1 MWIACSHLF
10 VLIFSEK
17 YGLKQSQKDSFIVTT
32 TLASTK
38 LTQNTGLLQ
47 LLKYGS
53 EHGVRMDPNKLRGT
67 LMTFNKNITAQEF
80 AKFMQD
86 VLDALF
92 NILMENE
99 NEAYDNQVF
108 RTIVDTIL
116 LITDDRSKLFSFFF
130 FSSVHDSANLKQ
142 HIQLKCSR
150 VRNKRWDPLI
160 HFCLFFHRLF
170 T

>member
-1 MWIACSHLF
+1 
-10 VLIFSEK
+10 
-17 YGLKQSQKDSFIVTT
+17 
-32 TLASTK
+32 
-38 LTQNTGLLQ
+38 
-47 LLKYGS
+47 
-53 EHGVRMDPNKLRGT
+53 MDPNKLRGT

-116 LITDDRSKLFSFFF
+116 LITDDRSKYFYFLLI
-130 FSSVHDSANLKQ
+130 SSVHDSSNFKKYIQNL
-142 HIQLKCSR
+142 
-150 VRNKRWDPLI
+150 
-160 HFCLFFHRLF
+160 
-170 T
+170 

>member
-1 MWIACSHLF
+1 
-10 VLIFSEK
+10 
-17 YGLKQSQKDSFIVTT
+17 
-32 TLASTK
+32 
-38 LTQNTGLLQ
+38 
-47 LLKYGS
+47 
-53 EHGVRMDPNKLRGT
+53 
-67 LMTFNKNITAQEF
+67 MTFNKNITAQEF

-150 VRNKRWDPLI
+150 VQNKRWYPLI
-160 HFCLFFHRLF
+160 HFCLFFFHRLF

>member
-1 MWIACSHLF
+1 
-10 VLIFSEK
+10 
-17 YGLKQSQKDSFIVTT
+17 
-32 TLASTK
+32 
-38 LTQNTGLLQ
+38 
-47 LLKYGS
+47 
-53 EHGVRMDPNKLRGT
+53 MDPNKLRGT

-116 LITDDRSKLFSFFF
+116 LITDDRSKFLFS
-130 FSSVHDSANLKQ
+130 SSFLQ
-142 HIQLKCSR
+142 LMIQL
-150 VRNKRWDPLI
+150 I
-160 HFCLFFHRLF
+160 
-170 T
+170 

>member
-1 MWIACSHLF
+1 M
-10 VLIFSEK
+10 
-17 YGLKQSQKDSFIVTT
+17 KQSQKDSFIVTT

-116 LITDDRSKLFSFFF
+116 LITDDRTKFFF
-130 FSSVHDSANLKQ
+130 FEIFKLADRMRTNEIL
-142 HIQLKCSR
+142 R
-150 VRNKRWDPLI
+150 TEI
-160 HFCLFFHRLF
+160 HGRFFWWWRCLSFFRTL
-170 T
+170 

>member
-1 MWIACSHLF
+1 M
-10 VLIFSEK
+10 
-17 YGLKQSQKDSFIVTT
+17 KQSQKDSFIVTT

-116 LITDDRSKLFSFFF
+116 LITDDRSKFFF
-130 FSSVHDSANLKQ
+130 RFCSPSLLKKKLDSTQILLESGINIALRLHLFIFGFFLGQN
-142 HIQLKCSR
+142 QLAYT
-150 VRNKRWDPLI
+150 L
-160 HFCLFFHRLF
+160 
-170 T
+170 

>member
-1 MWIACSHLF
+1 
-10 VLIFSEK
+10 
-17 YGLKQSQKDSFIVTT
+17 
-32 TLASTK
+32 
-38 LTQNTGLLQ
+38 
-47 LLKYGS
+47 
-53 EHGVRMDPNKLRGT
+53 MDPNKLKGT

-116 LITDDRSKLFSFFF
+116 LITDDRSKLIFQIYFPSFR
-130 FSSVHDSANLKQ
+130 DSANIK
-142 HIQLKCSR
+142 K
-150 VRNKRWDPLI
+150 N
-160 HFCLFFHRLF
+160 
-170 T
+170 

>member
-1 MWIACSHLF
+1 MYLLF

-17 YGLKQSQKDSFIVTT
+17 YGLKQSQKDSFTVTT

-116 LITDDRSKLFSFFF
+116 LITDDRSKYFYFLLI
-130 FSSVHDSANLKQ
+130 SSVHDSANFKKY
-142 HIQLKCSR
+142 IQNL
-150 VRNKRWDPLI
+150 
-160 HFCLFFHRLF
+160 
-170 T
+170 

>member
-1 MWIACSHLF
+1 
-10 VLIFSEK
+10 
-17 YGLKQSQKDSFIVTT
+17 
-32 TLASTK
+32 
-38 LTQNTGLLQ
+38 
-47 LLKYGS
+47 
-53 EHGVRMDPNKLRGT
+53 MDPNKLRGT

-116 LITDDRSKLFSFFF
+116 LITDDRSKYFYFLL
-130 FSSVHDSANLKQ
+130 FSSVHDSANFKKY
-142 HIQLKCSR
+142 IQNL
-150 VRNKRWDPLI
+150 
-160 HFCLFFHRLF
+160 
-170 T
+170 

>member
-1 MWIACSHLF
+1 
-10 VLIFSEK
+10 
-17 YGLKQSQKDSFIVTT
+17 
-32 TLASTK
+32 
-38 LTQNTGLLQ
+38 
-47 LLKYGS
+47 
-53 EHGVRMDPNKLRGT
+53 MDPNKLRGT

-116 LITDDRSKLFSFFF
+116 LITDDRSKFFF
-130 FSSVHDSANLKQ
+130 RFCSPSLLKKNQ
-142 HIQLKCSR
+142 IQPKYSQSPELTQ
-150 VRNKRWDPLI
+150 P
-160 HFCLFFHRLF
+160 
-170 T
+170 